1 MPLSISRLSL
11 GQAELEDGVRAILA
25 ELGVPEGEDWSISAL
40 TSPSG
45 GAWEV
50 VLDGAPRAKAEHV
63 DWEIV
68 VHDSLARY
76 RRLFL
81 GKNEQTLEYF
91 KRSIRKLLWECVQ
104 FKDNPIRNHNPKL
117 GDAFEEAVWG
127 LLRNEDMKPVQVRFG
142 VWREGPDGMK
152 FVCKVEY
159 TSDRRVP
166 WSWWSSLVRNPQD
179 LATELGRA
187 LASRRKRQVV
197 VAPSLRALGRRVAR
211 RGLRPNLPHAPVAHA
226 HAPVAAT
233 APAPVPP
240 GKEQPLGF

>member
-1 MPLSISRLSL
+1 MPLSLSRLSVGSPETEQGL
-11 GQAELEDGVRAILA
+11 RTILD
-25 ELGVPEGEDWSISAL
+25 ELGVPEGEDWTAAVVATSA
-40 TSPSG
+40 G

-50 VLDGAPRAKAEHV
+50 VLDGAPRAKAEHF

-68 VHDSLARY
+68 QHESAARY

-81 GKNEQTLEYF
+81 GKDEQTLEYF
-91 KRSIRKLLWECVQ
+91 KRSVRKLLWECVQ
-104 FKDNPIRNHNPKL
+104 FKENPIRTHNARL

-127 LLRNEDMKPVQVRFG
+127 LLRHEDMKPVQVRFG

-159 TSDRRVP
+159 SSDRRMP
-166 WSWWSSLVRNPQD
+166 WSWWSSLVRSPQD
-179 LATELGRA
+179 LATELARA

-211 RGLRPNLPHAPVAHA
+211 RGLRPTLPAVPPVAVTA
-226 HAPVAAT
+226 AAPEG
-233 APAPVPP
+233 PV
-240 GKEQPLGF
+240 KEQPLGL

>member
-1 MPLSISRLSL
+1 MPLSISRLTVGHPETEQGL
-11 GQAELEDGVRAILA
+11 RTILE
-25 ELGVPEGEDWSISAL
+25 ELGVPEAEDWTVSVAAP
-40 TSPSG
+40 SPTA
-45 GAWEV
+45 AWEV
-50 VLDGAPRAKAEHV
+50 VLDGAPRDKAEHF

-68 VHDSLARY
+68 DHDGAARF

-81 GKNEQTLEYF
+81 GQNEQTLDYF
-91 KRSIRKLLWECVQ
+91 KRSVRKLLWECVQ

-117 GDAFEEAVWG
+117 GDAFEEVVWS
-127 LLRNEDMKPVQVRFG
+127 LLRNEDMNPIQVRFG

-159 TSDRRVP
+159 ASDRRVP

-179 LATELGRA
+179 LANELTRA

-211 RGLRPNLPHAPVAHA
+211 RGLRPTPPPAPAEA
-226 HAPVAAT
+226 AAT
-233 APAPVPP
+233 
-240 GKEQPLGF
+240 KEQPLHF

>member
-1 MPLSISRLSL
+1 MPLSISRLSVGNPETERGL
-11 GQAELEDGVRAILA
+11 RLILD
-25 ELGVPEGEDWSISAL
+25 ELGVPEGEDWTASITASSA
-40 TSPSG
+40 SA
-45 GAWEV
+45 AWEV
-50 VLDGAPRAKAEHV
+50 VFDGAVRTKAEHF

-68 VHDSLARY
+68 DHDGAARY

-81 GKNEQTLEYF
+81 GKAEQTLDYF

-104 FKDNPIRNHNPKL
+104 FKDNPIRNHSPKL
-117 GDAFEEAVWG
+117 GEAFEEAVWG
-127 LLRNEDMKPVQVRFG
+127 LLRSEDMKPVQVRFG

-159 TSDRRVP
+159 SSDRRVP

-179 LATELGRA
+179 LATELTRA

-211 RGLRPNLPHAPVAHA
+211 RGLRPTLPATPAPVAG
-226 HAPVAAT
+226 PAA
-233 APAPVPP
+233 AAA
-240 GKEQPLGF
+240 KEQPLGF